1 MRTLLKLVIY
11 AVLLAMFAVCVF
23 FFVILFDD
31 SPDCGPGTV
40 ERDSCVISE

>member
-11 AVLLAMFAVCVF
+11 AVLLAMFVVCAWF
-23 FFVILFDD
+23 FAILFDD

-40 ERDSCVISE
+40 ERDGCVIGE